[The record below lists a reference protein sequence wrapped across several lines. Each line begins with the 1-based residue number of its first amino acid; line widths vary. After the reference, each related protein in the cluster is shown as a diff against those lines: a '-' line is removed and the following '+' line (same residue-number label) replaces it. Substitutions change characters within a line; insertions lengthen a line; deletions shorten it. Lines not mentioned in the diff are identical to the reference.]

1 MYEFIEGRIIEKN
14 PAFLVL
20 ENHGIGYLLQISL
33 GTYAHIKDLNECRL
47 FTHFAIKNE
56 ANTATGFSLFGFF
69 TDAERQLFRL
79 LISVSG
85 VGNNTALLMLS
96 SLSPEKIYQAIAS
109 ESVSVLQSVKGIGS
123 KTAQHIIV
131 DLKNKIGK
139 HAVIKEIMDTGY
151 NTKKMEALTGL
162 TSLGF
167 SKPAAEKIL
176 DRLLKQ
182 DPNLQVDQ
190 LLKEALKQL

>member
-1 MYEFIEGRIIEKN
+1 MYEFIEGRIVEKN
-14 PAFLVL
+14 PAFIVL

-33 GTYAHIKDLNECRL
+33 GTFARIKELNECRL
-47 FTHFAIKNE
+47 YTHFAIKNE

-69 TDAERQLFRL
+69 DEAERQLFRL

-96 SLSPEKIYQAIAS
+96 SLSPEMIYQAIS
-109 ESVSVLQSVKGIGS
+109 TETVSMLQSVKGIGL

-139 HAVIKEIMDTGY
+139 HAVIKEIMDVGY
-151 NTKKMEALTGL
+151 NTKKTEALTGL

-167 SKPAAEKIL
+167 NKPAAEKAI

-182 DPNLQVDQ
+182 DPTLQVDQ